1 MNVMKKFFK
10 RSMAMIIAMIMVLS
24 AMVFTASAQDVL
36 PSEDFEEED
45 GVYHIEN
52 ESDMLSFMAM
62 AEFYGWYAGKTI
74 SLDDNLDMT
83 GIPWVS
89 VASFR
94 GVFEGNGHYIKG
106 LTIESTGKNISMFKN
121 CMNATFKNVRFT
133 DAYIKGVDLVSVV
146 CNVSM
151 GTVVFDNVYV
161 HGTVEATSVR
171 PAGFVAY
178 TNTDA
183 TLKFNNCVSDVT
195 CKGGVKQSSGFV
207 AQHANTGAYAE
218 FTDCV
223 FIGDISQS
231 DKRSNG
237 FIGLCDAPTKMTRC
251 ISLGKNDDNAMSG
264 DFMTLHMQGGQGE
277 TKTKLELIDCF
288 GVTAIDTQMAVGYD
302 NPKNYE
308 IYVTYNGIVNY
319 FYNDTNTTDKS
330 LLDDK
335 DGFESAFKY
344 LIKGEKNNF
353 NKDTFKTTYPAYA
366 SCVITEDTVEYAEGK
381 NINVMMPS
389 LTNDLIDGKL
399 DTTPPLE
406 DNNATGGD
414 ESGDN
419 TDNTTGTTD
428 NTTDNTTDDKKDDA
442 TTEAPKTTEPA
453 ATEPAEAEKGCGGVI
468 GAGAATVM
476 AVAALAVVATRKKE
490 D

>member
-1 MNVMKKFFK
+1 MKKFFK
-10 RSMAMIIAMIMVLS
+10 KSLALVIALMMLIS
-24 AMVFTASAQDVL
+24 ACAFTASAEDII
-36 PSEDFEEED
+36 PSEDFMED
-45 GVYHIEN
+45 ENGVYHIKN
-52 ESDMLSFMAM
+52 ESDMLAFMAM

-83 GIPWVS
+83 NVPWV
-89 VASFR
+89 VVTSFR

-106 LTIESTGKNISMFKN
+106 ITIESTGKNISMFKN

-133 DAYIKGVDLVSVV
+133 DAYLKGADLVSVV
-146 CNVSM
+146 CNVAM
-151 GTVVFDNVYV
+151 GEVVFDNVYV

-178 TNTDA
+178 TNTNA
-183 TLKFNNCVSDVT
+183 VLKFNNCVSDVT
-195 CKGGVKQSSGFV
+195 CKGAVKQSAGFI
-207 AQHANTGAYAE
+207 AQHTNTGASVE

-223 FIGDISQS
+223 FIGDISQA

-237 FIGLCDAPTKMTRC
+237 FIGLCDGATKMTRC
-251 ISLGKNDDNAMSG
+251 IALGKNNDNAMSG
-264 DFMTLHMQGGQGE
+264 DFMTLYIQNAQLPN
-277 TKTKLELIDCF
+277 KTKLELIDCF
-288 GVTAIDTQMAVGYD
+288 GVTDIDTQMAVGYD

-308 IYVTYNGIVNY
+308 IYVTYNGIVSY
-319 FYNDTNTTDKS
+319 FYNDTNETDKS

-335 DGFESAFKY
+335 DGFDRAFKY
-344 LIKGEKNNF
+344 LVKGEKNNF
-353 NKDTFKTTYPAYA
+353 NKDTFKTDYPAFA
-366 SCVITEDTVEYAEGK
+366 SWVVTEDTVEYAEGK
-381 NINVMMPS
+381 TINVMMPS
-389 LTNDLIDGKL
+389 VTKDLIDGKL
-399 DTTPPLE
+399 DTTPPIE

-414 ESGDN
+414 ES
-419 TDNTTGTTD
+419 TDSTDSTTGTTD
-428 NTTDNTTDDKKDDA
+428 NKTEDKTEDKKDDA

-453 ATEPAEAEKGCGGVI
+453 ATEPVKTEKKGCGSVI